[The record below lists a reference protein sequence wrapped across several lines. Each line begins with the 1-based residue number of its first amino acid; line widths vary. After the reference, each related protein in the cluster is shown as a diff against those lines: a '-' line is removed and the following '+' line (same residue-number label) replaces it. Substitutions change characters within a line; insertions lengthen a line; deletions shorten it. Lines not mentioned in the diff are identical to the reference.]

1 MKPYLNKRSWAQFKV
16 VVRLRLGECSMNWD
30 SNISRKIFDII
41 HTEEIRERF
50 LSGFRYEQIFS
61 SEKLDLS
68 LDDIINP
75 IRIFEKRSH
84 KRGCHPGRLTLNAK
98 EYHRAITGNDSLA
111 PNYLR
116 AGFLSTPWGNHRLLD
131 VSEDIN
137 NPVRAAL
144 TKKGDQIITWG
155 LQDVYFLGG
164 LPLIYWSK
172 GDAMGMKVPTE
183 PLMQDI
189 KTPGGYLPANPR
201 QHFQWRSLEE
211 LSEYTRMWYLP
222 TEVSWRY
229 LGGIVGRLFVDITER
244 VPRTWHGNKPWITGQ
259 TVGVVPAEKRQ
270 LRGQDYVH
278 FAYIMYIQQIEDLET
293 AVKCLGERVRKFS
306 RRTAQELTLYGSPEL
321 PPT

>member
-1 MKPYLNKRSWAQFKV
+1 MKVVLEKGAWLQFKMFL
-16 VVRLRLGECSMNWD
+16 LREGYSKKLD
-30 SNISRKIFDII
+30 SNIIRKIFMML
-41 HTEEIRERF
+41 HLPEIRERF
-50 LSGFRYEQIFS
+50 LSGFRHVQIFS
-61 SEKLDLS
+61 TEKLDLS
-68 LDDIINP
+68 LDEMINP
-75 IRIFEKRSH
+75 IRILEEKSH
-84 KRGCHPGRLTLNAK
+84 KRGCHPGRLTLNPK
-98 EYHRAITGNDSLA
+98 EYHRAITGNDSPA

-144 TKKGDQIITWG
+144 KKKDDQIITWG

-172 GDAMGMKVPTE
+172 GDAMGMKVPTK

-189 KTPGGYLPANPR
+189 KTPRGDLPANPR

-211 LSEYTRMWYLP
+211 LSEYGRMWYLP

-229 LGGIVGRLFVDITER
+229 LGGMIGRLFVDITER
-244 VPRTWHGNKPWITGQ
+244 VPRTWHGNEPWITGQ
-259 TVGVVPAEKRQ
+259 EKI
-270 LRGQDYVH
+270 GGWDYVH
-278 FAYIMYIQQIEDLET
+278 FAYINYIQQIEDVET
-293 AVKCLGERVRKFS
+293 AVKCLGERILN
-306 RRTAQELTLYGSPEL
+306 RTFRFLPEWCTGDTLYGSPEL

>member
-1 MKPYLNKRSWAQFKV
+1 MKAVLEKGAWRQFKIFL
-16 VVRLRLGECSMNWD
+16 LRKGYSKKLD
-30 SNISRKIFDII
+30 SNIIRKIFMILHI
-41 HTEEIRERF
+41 QEIQKRF
-50 LSGFRYEQIFS
+50 LSGFRYEQILS
-61 SEKLDLS
+61 TEKLDLS
-68 LDDIINP
+68 LDEIINP
-75 IRIFEKRSH
+75 IRVLEKRSH
-84 KRGCHPGRLTLNAK
+84 KRGCHPGRLTLNPK
-98 EYHRAITGNDSLA
+98 EYHRAITGNDTLA

-137 NPVRAAL
+137 NPIRAAL

-222 TEVSWRY
+222 TEVSWRS
-229 LGGIVGRLFVDITER
+229 LGGMVGRLFVDITER
-244 VPRTWHGNKPWITGQ
+244 VPRTWHGNKSWIT
-259 TVGVVPAEKRQ
+259 E
-270 LRGQDYVH
+270 LRLSVDHVH
-278 FAYIMYIQQIEDLET
+278 FGYIKYIQQIEDLET
-293 AVKCLGERVRKFS
+293 AVECLGERIRHFCH
-306 RRTAQELTLYGSPEL
+306 RTAQELTLYGSPEL
-321 PPT
+321 QPT